1 MEAQSRRAVLED
13 ALSGVIDPETG
24 LSVTRMDLIQDL
36 EMNEA
41 GEVGLIFRPA
51 SPTCPMAYSLANSIK
66 QALEGIDFVSS
77 VNVKV
82 ENFARAAHLE
92 EVLNRAGKGE

>member
-1 MEAQSRRAVLED
+1 MQAQSRRSKLED

-24 LSVTRMDLIQDL
+24 LSVTRMDLIQNL

-41 GEVGLIFRPA
+41 GEVGLVFRPS

-66 QALEGIDFVSS
+66 QALEGIDFVRS
-77 VNVKV
+77 VKVKV
-82 ENFARAAHLE
+82 ENFSRAEHLE
-92 EVLNRAGKGE
+92 EVLNRSAKSE